1 MQGVA
6 AEGQAERRLASSGG
20 LPIAVAYPILTLCT
34 GLAGDLW
41 QNHQVLLGSVI
52 AALVTLGGIREWLGG
67 RLRNCPLAQVKLWR
81 FRYAVSVLAQAVVW
95 SAFSAGTVYFYGKT
109 WTGLMA
115 CLVTAGI
122 TAGSTASLT
131 PSFALMRVYIPVI
144 ILPTALGLIYHE
156 QTSEAIVG
164 VTFLIYCLFMLSV
177 GRRNHLRLL
186 ELQAARDESERQALQ
201 LRQLSAQQLR
211 AVETERLHLAREV
224 HDDLGQLLTAL
235 KINLARLEKVTDGTA
250 LDRVLETNGLVDQ
263 VMGAVRRIAGSLRPP
278 LLDELG
284 LPAALDR
291 FLSENCQRSNLKYQ
305 LEVARS
311 LPQLNS
317 EQSLAAFRI
326 CQEAFTNVLRHSGAS
341 LVEVA
346 LSCCESEVKI
356 TVSDDGCG
364 MDDEKRRDGSL
375 GILGLQERILL
386 LGGHLKI
393 DPRPDGGTRLEAC
406 FPVKPGRPEAER

>member
-1 MQGVA
+1 MRRVA
-6 AEGQAERRLASSGG
+6 REGQAERGLASSGG
-20 LPIAVAYPILTLCT
+20 LPIALAYPILTLCT

-41 QNHQVLLGSVI
+41 DSHLTLLAGVI
-52 AALVTLGGIREWLGG
+52 AMLVSLGGLREWLGKQLRECSVE
-67 RLRNCPLAQVKLWR
+67 RLKVWR
-81 FRYAVSVLAQAVVW
+81 FRYVLCVLCQAAVW
-95 SAFSAGTVYFYGKT
+95 SAFSAGTVYFYGKS

-144 ILPTALGLIYHE
+144 ILPTALSLIWR
-156 QTSEAIVG
+156 QQASEAIVG

-201 LRQLSAQQLR
+201 LRELSAQQLR
-211 AVETERLHLAREV
+211 AVESERLHLAREV

-235 KINLARLEKVTDGTA
+235 KINLARLENVTDGAA
-250 LDRVLETNGLVDQ
+250 LDRVHETNGLVDQ

-284 LPAALDR
+284 LASALDR
-291 FLSENCQRSNLKYQ
+291 FLSENCQRANLKYR
-305 LEVARS
+305 LEISRS

-317 EQSLAAFRI
+317 EQSLAAFRV
-326 CQEAFTNVLRHSGAS
+326 CQEAFTNVLRHAGAS
-341 LVEVA
+341 QIEVA
-346 LSCCESEVKI
+346 LSWTGAAIKI

-364 MDDEKRRDGSL
+364 MDDEKMRDGSL
-375 GILGLQERILL
+375 GILGLQERVRL
-386 LGGHLKI
+386 LGGQLEI
-393 DPRPDGGTRLEAC
+393 GPRQPAGTQLEAT
-406 FPVKPGRPEAER
+406 FPAG